1 MVAKQYFHTVRICTV
16 WCHCVIDSSVMN
28 GENAYERQRALR
40 IEENRKQLHSL
51 DLLSAVNKI
60 TDLRSRQKQVIVK
73 PSYPVVSSIRT
84 RTSTRSSNQIVM
96 ASTGKAAA
104 PPAVDDD
111 AGAAAAG
118 NLSKRRLASG
128 WGPFLHPALTRRV
141 LFEFLSTSS
150 ILYVSCLT
158 VVDLFPCSC
167 TPQVDRNAYRL

>member
-1 MVAKQYFHTVRICTV
+1 
-16 WCHCVIDSSVMN
+16 MN

-40 IEENRKQLHSL
+40 IEENRKQLYSL
-51 DLLSAVNKI
+51 DLLSAVNEI
-60 TDLRSRQKQVIVK
+60 TDQRQKQKQVIVK
-73 PSYPVVSSIRT
+73 PSNPVVSSIRT
-84 RTSTRSSNQIVM
+84 RTSTRASNQIVM

-104 PPAVDDD
+104 PPAAD
-111 AGAAAAG
+111 AAAPAADAPAAG
-118 NLSKRRLASG
+118 NLSKRRMAVG

-158 VVDLFPCSC
+158 VVDFPCSC